1 MSKFSF
7 PLQNLLSAAK
17 HANLYTQ
24 SRGDSYSVLI
34 CPVPMLD
41 IERYTKQDRIVY
53 NVSGLSADQQKVEMP
68 ISNGVVTDPVTS
80 IRILTH
86 VPPARPDEYGSA
98 YPSASEGGLSRQVTF
113 ANWYKQTSDAAGT
126 CLISDFK
133 ERSFYAIPTNVAG
146 RGLFSVRIMSAQMAS
161 AVLVTDPGPNTG
173 ELLMAFPHTG
183 VSTNQNTEEL
193 KMQLRAYMGAAIY
206 RRNNV
211 LLIPDVHFERLVSG
225 HGGEKDTFELTCAPT
240 TETNTAGDA
249 LITLAQG
256 YSRVTGRVDLSLI
269 ISVDDYTALTAR
281 VTGANPTQEDRD
293 RLAKLNTDG
302 ICVAAGDA
310 YDAFKTARGDMKLNA
325 YQGTTFQTGNPSIK
339 LSENA
344 GHLGKL
350 DYPTCPRLH
359 GYHVFD
365 SEPRAV

>member
-1 MSKFSF
+1 
-7 PLQNLLSAAK
+7 
-17 HANLYTQ
+17 
-24 SRGDSYSVLI
+24 
-34 CPVPMLD
+34 
-41 IERYTKQDRIVY
+41 
-53 NVSGLSADQQKVEMP
+53 VSGLSADQQKVEMP

-113 ANWYKQTSDAAGT
+113 GNWYKPANNANAD
-126 CLISDFK
+126 ISDFK
-133 ERSFYAIPTNVAG
+133 ERSMYSLPTGSNV
-146 RGLFSVRIMSAQMAS
+146 RFSVRIMSAQMAS

-211 LLIPDVHFERLVSG
+211 LVIPDVHFERLVSG
-225 HGGEKDTFELTCAPT
+225 HGGKEDTFNFECFDSADNNPGI
-240 TETNTAGDA
+240 TAA
-249 LITLAQG
+249 RG
-256 YSRVTGRVDLSLI
+256 YERVTGRLDLTKILSRADYGRLSAAEQADFNNVGIIVDTTDAEKLAA
-269 ISVDDYTALTAR
+269 YT
-281 VTGANPTQEDRD
+281 E
-293 RLAKLNTDG
+293 
-302 ICVAAGDA
+302 
-310 YDAFKTARGDMKLNA
+310 FKTRLGDMKLNA
-325 YQGTTFQTGNPSIK
+325 YQGATFRTGEPSVK

-350 DYPTCPRLH
+350 DYPTCSRLH

-365 SEPRAV
+365 SDPRAV

>member
-1 MSKFSF
+1 MKQRMVVGGGAQITPERSSAKTIGIKESVHEVELQRYGADLQMNLNLLNTPSLFKNELDMKLAAQKRYLENVLVELGYEALFDQGTNLVEAINRAHGGDPSDAAAYTREAEQVYMASIFGAMSKFSF

-113 ANWYKQTSDAAGT
+113 ANWYKAQNGNSGNRVY
-126 CLISDFK
+126 ISDFK
-133 ERSFYAIPTNVAG
+133 ERSKHLATITTPPAPAAALTSTF
-146 RGLFSVRIMSAQMAS
+146 FVRIMSAQMAS

-173 ELLMAFPHTG
+173 ELLMG
-183 VSTNQNTEEL
+183 
-193 KMQLRAYMGAAIY
+193 
-206 RRNNV
+206 
-211 LLIPDVHFERLVSG
+211 
-225 HGGEKDTFELTCAPT
+225 
-240 TETNTAGDA
+240 
-249 LITLAQG
+249 TL
-256 YSRVTGRVDLSLI
+256 
-269 ISVDDYTALTAR
+269 
-281 VTGANPTQEDRD
+281 
-293 RLAKLNTDG
+293 
-302 ICVAAGDA
+302 
-310 YDAFKTARGDMKLNA
+310 
-325 YQGTTFQTGNPSIK
+325 
-339 LSENA
+339 
-344 GHLGKL
+344 
-350 DYPTCPRLH
+350 
-359 GYHVFD
+359 
-365 SEPRAV
+365 